1 MYTLLVAD
9 DEALEREALRFFVE
23 GSGLEIDRIIDAAN
37 GSEAVKKAL
46 LEKPDIILLDINM
59 PGLNGL
65 EALERILV
73 TRPDAKVIFSTA
85 FDYFEYAVQA
95 LRLGAIDFLVK
106 PVKKDVLLAALTKAI
121 DQLDAEAERE
131 SSDTNAA
138 GMLDLMSSR
147 IVCDLAN
154 GSISDEI
161 VYFLELAGVR
171 SCYRGNCF
179 HLYSPQPL
187 SRIEQ
192 NRLLYFVRDIFSLI
206 GVYTIALWKET
217 ALTVVAFSLDTTDA
231 DGSTDGMAEVLA
243 KGMAKN
249 YRNIRIGSGVGFRDL
264 AGIGDCIRSASGL
277 EPEVPEAPAADG
289 VLPEEIK
296 RACSFMD
303 TSFAKKIGLE
313 DIADAAGL
321 SKYYLCRLFKQ
332 HMDTTVLDYLTRIRL
347 DKARAFLQDGSYS
360 IKQISLMVG
369 YADPNY
375 FTWAFKKAEGLS
387 PLQYRYAKKEK
398 KP

>member
-23 GSGLEIDRIIDAAN
+23 ESGLEITRIIDAAN

-95 LRLGAIDFLVK
+95 LRLGAMDFLVK
-106 PVKKDVLLAALTKAI
+106 PVKKEVLLAALTKAI

-131 SSDTNAA
+131 ASDTNAA

-147 IVCDLAN
+147 IVSDLAS
-154 GSISDEI
+154 GSFSDEI

-171 SCYRGNCF
+171 SVYRGECF
-179 HLYSPQPL
+179 HLSAPKPL
-187 SRIEQ
+187 PRNEQ
-192 NRLLYFVRDIFSLI
+192 NRLLYFIRDIFSLI
-206 GVYTIALWKET
+206 GVYVLGSWKET
-217 ALTVVAFSLDTTDA
+217 ALTVVAFSLDGTA
-231 DGSTDGMAEVLA
+231 GDGVDDGMREVLA
-243 KGMAKN
+243 KGLANN
-249 YRNIRIGSGVGFRDL
+249 YRNIRIGSGGGFRDL
-264 AGIGDCIRSASGL
+264 AGIGECIGRASGL
-277 EPEVPEAPAADG
+277 EPEIAEAPSADG

-296 RACSFMD
+296 RACSFME
-303 TSFAKKIGLE
+303 SSYEKKIGLE

-332 HMDTTVLDYLTRIRL
+332 HMDATVLDYLTGIRL
-347 DKARAFLQDGSYS
+347 GRARALLQDGLHS

-369 YADPNY
+369 YSDPNY

-387 PLQYRYAKKEK
+387 PLQYRYAKKEQ